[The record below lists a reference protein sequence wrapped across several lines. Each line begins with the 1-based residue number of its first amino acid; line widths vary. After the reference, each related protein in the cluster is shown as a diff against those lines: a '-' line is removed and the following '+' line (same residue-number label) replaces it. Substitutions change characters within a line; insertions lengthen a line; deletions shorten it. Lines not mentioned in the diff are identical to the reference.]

1 MKNLIVFGCSF
12 TEGGG
17 FYREEVNQL
26 YKDKLNIHYDRFN
39 YSDKIY
45 PGILAKK
52 LNLNLTDF
60 SKCGTGWPRIFRKFW
75 EYYGDV
81 KYKCEDDLFI
91 FEIPGS
97 WYRLEY
103 FSNEFNQH
111 LIVNVN
117 DINGETLAINDDYK
131 KNHAVWK
138 DDVAKKYKH
147 LQEHMNEHFSH
158 WWRADKVMDK
168 HTHQIITF
176 LNFLENQNI
185 KFILLPTVQDN
196 TFWST
201 LKQFNLDKHCVDFE
215 GTNDFFEFIN
225 FKVKLTIND
234 ELKCDIDSHIGF
246 EGYKQISE
254 IIYESINNRW

>member
-17 FYREEVNQL
+17 LYKEEVNQM

-39 YSDKIY
+39 YSHKIY

-52 LNLNLTDF
+52 LNLILKDF

-75 EYYGDV
+75 EYYGSV
-81 KYKCEDDLFI
+81 HYKCEDDLFI

-103 FSNEFNQH
+103 FSNEFEKH
-111 LIVNVN
+111 LIINVN
-117 DINGETLAINDDYK
+117 DEYGKKISVNDDYK
-131 KNHAVWK
+131 TNESGKGYGHLVNPMSDHLSQWYRPDKIK
-138 DDVAKKYKH
+138 DKQTY
-147 LQEHMNEHFSH
+147 
-158 WWRADKVMDK
+158 
-168 HTHQIITF
+168 QIITF
-176 LNFLENQNI
+176 LKFLENQNI
-185 KFILLPTVQDN
+185 KFILLPTAQDN

-246 EGYKQISE
+246 EGYKRISE
-254 IIYESINNRW
+254 IIYESINHRW